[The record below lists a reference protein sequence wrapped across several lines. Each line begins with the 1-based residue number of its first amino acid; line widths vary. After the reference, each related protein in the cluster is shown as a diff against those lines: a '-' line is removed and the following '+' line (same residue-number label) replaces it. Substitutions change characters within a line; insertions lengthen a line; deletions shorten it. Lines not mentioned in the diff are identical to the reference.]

1 MFFIGKERKKEL
13 MYHIE
18 LLPYCRETQFLFPP
32 RKSLVRTKKK
42 VCIIIISSFC
52 VCKGRLKMFRL
63 LCMQTL
69 RILKKNLVS
78 LFCGFGTSLLFN
90 FQHIYYHKIFILPI
104 RYINLDG
111 VCQINLYFQF
121 ILSISLNH
129 LFLLHLSQFLF
140 NFV

>member
-1 MFFIGKERKKEL
+1 

-69 RILKKNLVS
+69 RISKKTLVC
-78 LFCGFGTSLLFN
+78 LFCMFGTSLLFN
-90 FQHIYYHKIFILPI
+90 FQHIYFRKIFILLI

-111 VCQINLYFQF
+111 VCVKLIFIFNLLSSFKYFF
-121 ILSISLNH
+121 E
-129 LFLLHLSQFLF
+129 
-140 NFV
+140 

>member
-69 RILKKNLVS
+69 RISKKLKSVYFACLEPLYYS
-78 LFCGFGTSLLFN
+78 IFN
-90 FQHIYYHKIFILPI
+90 IFIIIKFSYYLEDI
-104 RYINLDG
+104 MTWMVCVKLIFIFNL
-111 VCQINLYFQF
+111 LSSFKYFF
-121 ILSISLNH
+121 E
-129 LFLLHLSQFLF
+129 
-140 NFV
+140 